1 MTNEE
6 KILELLSNLRQDVM
20 NIKQDAVEICL
31 DIEESMDLQRQALA
45 GRQKPLLNSKN
56 RIEALEKDVDVL
68 KAAFRGLSRE
78 VSELKRAQ

>member
-20 NIKQDAVEICL
+20 NIKQDAVEIRH
-31 DIEESMDLQRQALA
+31 DIEDSMDLQQQASA
-45 GRQKPLLNSKN
+45 RRQKPLLDSKH

-68 KAAFRGLSRE
+68 KAAFRGLSQE
-78 VSELKRAQ
+78 VSELQRAR

>member
-6 KILELLSNLRQDVM
+6 KFLELLSNLRQDVM

-45 GRQKPLLNSKN
+45 GRQKPLLNS
-56 RIEALEKDVDVL
+56 
-68 KAAFRGLSRE
+68 
-78 VSELKRAQ
+78 